1 MVQQADFVT
10 AALQDCD
17 PVLPGRLILGTPMIH
32 EPTIT
37 VYSKAQ
43 HQFPEILHGCYST
56 ILLQHHLVMN
66 L

>member
-37 VYSKAQ
+37 VSSKAQ
-43 HQFPEILHGCYST
+43 HHSQKSFMVAIRPLCCNIIWL
-56 ILLQHHLVMN
+56 
-66 L
+66 